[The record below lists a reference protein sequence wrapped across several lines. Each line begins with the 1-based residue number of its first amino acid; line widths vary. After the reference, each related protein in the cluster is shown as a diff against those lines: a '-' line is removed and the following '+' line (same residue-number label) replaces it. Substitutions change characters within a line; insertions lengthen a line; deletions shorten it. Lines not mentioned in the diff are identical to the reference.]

1 MLENGLSH
9 PNAFHLA
16 GIVPVSV
23 ERSDFGM
30 EWSDCLTPIAPN
42 YTAIERAVTE
52 CAWAGC
58 ETIWIVCNDDVSPLI
73 RHRLGEF
80 VMDPV
85 YFNRMDPFPSQRRK
99 RIPLYYVPIHPYDRG
114 RRDCLPWSIL
124 YGAYRA
130 FKVCDKISKYL
141 APRMYYVAFP
151 QAVYPIELIRPHRK
165 DISSVRPF
173 FLRYQGNTIKN
184 GSYLGFSFD
193 EKGYKHL
200 RDIVRMRRKDLINE
214 ELLKG
219 KNPAKHFKLDT
230 IFQHVIMEEAKVVE
244 VPWYHPI
251 DNWDNYCAYLG
262 SEDRKTV
269 KHPGPHILK
278 YHEYNRIGYE
288 PDDD

>member
-1 MLENGLSH
+1 MLENGLNH

-16 GIVPVSV
+16 GVIPVSV
-23 ERSDFGM
+23 EQSDFGM

-85 YFNRMDPFPSQRRK
+85 YFNRMDPFPSERRK

-130 FKVCDKISKYL
+130 FKVCDNISKYL

-165 DISSVRPF
+165 DISSERPF
-173 FLRYQGNTIKN
+173 FLRYQGNTVKN

-200 RDIVRMRRKDLINE
+200 RDIVRMRRKDLIKA
-214 ELLKG
+214 ELMEG
-219 KNPAKHFKLDT
+219 KNPAKNFKLDT
-230 IFQHVIMEEAKVVE
+230 IFQHVIMEDAKVVE

-251 DNWDNYCAYLG
+251 DNWGNYCAYMG
-262 SEDRKTV
+262 SEDRKEV